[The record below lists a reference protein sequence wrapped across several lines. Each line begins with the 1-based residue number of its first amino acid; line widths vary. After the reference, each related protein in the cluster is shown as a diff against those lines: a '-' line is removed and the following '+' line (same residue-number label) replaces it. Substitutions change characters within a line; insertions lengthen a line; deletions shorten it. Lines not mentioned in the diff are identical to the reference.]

1 MCLSLMCD
9 FGCNKMSALYEK
21 KKNLRLSVKECV
33 KSYEDCEKQKNC
45 VVNSPFG
52 KRARVSKKKRLVGEA
67 GGQTKILGSK
77 VKLAVNL
84 GEGGFS
90 SGSQQPIST
99 FFKRGLPVFNGSGGN
114 SNSKQIISEKF
125 NLQLGCDNLERF
137 GEENVGTSKK
147 GRVNKQ
153 KRKERK

>member
-1 MCLSLMCD
+1 M
-9 FGCNKMSALYEK
+9 
-21 KKNLRLSVKECV
+21 
-33 KSYEDCEKQKNC
+33 
-45 VVNSPFG
+45 
-52 KRARVSKKKRLVGEA
+52 
-67 GGQTKILGSK
+67 
-77 VKLAVNL
+77 KLAFNL

-114 SNSKQIISEKF
+114 SKEIISEKF

-147 GRVNKQ
+147 GSVNKQ
-153 KRKERK
+153 ETKERKCSLDRETFSDTQK